1 MLQEKLRNWSI
12 RSLLGHCP
20 QVTNKSLR
28 GLIHGSFLL
37 CLVGSNGGH
46 RLVRG
51 SFLFFFF
58 KLNYLENLVKK
69 KKRKEGEREDTKTKK
84 EGKKKKRGITLGI
97 MPSFGLLKFEAHE
110 CHTLKTQVYC
120 KELFG

>member
-1 MLQEKLRNWSI
+1 MVLFYCV
-12 RSLLGHCP
+12 LLG
-20 QVTNKSLR
+20 QMEAI
-28 GLIHGSFLL
+28 GLLEVLF
-37 CLVGSNGGH
+37 
-46 RLVRG
+46 
-51 SFLFFFF
+51 FFFFF

-97 MPSFGLLKFEAHE
+97 MPSFGLLKFETHE

>member
-37 CLVGSNGGH
+37 CLVVGSNGGH
-46 RLVRG
+46 RLVRC
-51 SFLFFFF
+51 SFFFC
-58 KLNYLENLVKK
+58 KLNYLENYVKK
-69 KKRKEGEREDTKTKK
+69 KKRREGGREDTKTDK
-84 EGKKKKRGITLGI
+84 EGRKEKERKKRKRSNIRNCA
-97 MPSFGLLKFEAHE
+97 KFWAFEI
-110 CHTLKTQVYC
+110 
-120 KELFG
+120 